1 MLADAV
7 AQTAAWRADGA
18 SDLRVSVNLS
28 GRQLADPNLVPDVV
42 RILHDARGCPRTRCS
57 LEITESVLMTDPEAA
72 ARTLTALAD
81 VGVGLSV
88 DDFGTGYSS
97 LSYLRQF
104 PVDTI
109 KIDRSFV
116 ADITHDM
123 ADLAI
128 VDSVIGLA
136 HRLHLRTV
144 AEGAETKEQVNVL
157 RELGCHQIQGY
168 YFSRPLLPDA
178 VPGFVNRH

>member
-1 MLADAV
+1 M
-7 AQTAAWRADGA
+7 
-18 SDLRVSVNLS
+18 
-28 GRQLADPNLVPDVV
+28 
-42 RILHDARGCPRTRCS
+42 S

-72 ARTLTALAD
+72 AQTLKGLAD
-81 VGVGLSV
+81 IGVGLSV

-116 ADITHDM
+116 SDITHDV

-136 HRLHLRTV
+136 HRLNLRTV
-144 AEGAETKEQVNVL
+144 AEGAETEAQVQVL
-157 RELGCHQIQGY
+157 RELGCSEIQGFF
-168 YFSRPLLPDA
+168 FSRPLAPEQ
-178 VPGFVNRH
+178 VPEFVRRRR

>member
-1 MLADAV
+1 M
-7 AQTAAWRADGA
+7 
-18 SDLRVSVNLS
+18 
-28 GRQLADPNLVPDVV
+28 ADPD
-42 RILHDARGCPRTRCS
+42 
-57 LEITESVLMTDPEAA
+57 AA
-72 ARTLTALAD
+72 ARTLKALAD

-116 ADITHDM
+116 ADITHDTS
-123 ADLAI
+123 DLAI

-136 HRLHLRTV
+136 HRLNLRTI
-144 AEGAETKEQVNVL
+144 AEGAETEEQVAVL
-157 RELGCHQIQGY
+157 RELGCHQIQGF
-168 YFSRPLLPDA
+168 YFSRPLAPEA
-178 VPGFVNRH
+178 VPAFVRTRH